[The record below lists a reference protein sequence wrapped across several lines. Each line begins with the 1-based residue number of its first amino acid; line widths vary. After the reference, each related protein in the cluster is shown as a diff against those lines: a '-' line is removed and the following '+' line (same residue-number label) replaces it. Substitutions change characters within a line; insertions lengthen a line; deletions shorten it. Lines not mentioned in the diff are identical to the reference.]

1 MFATYDQ
8 QAAHLQPPPVN
19 NSSHHQQDYVQD
31 EQFSWHFLP
40 PDYTTYAAEDEFRL
54 LDSMKMPTVQA
65 RPSGF
70 HICDIL
76 DLNDSKV
83 HNNDHDHQSSNI
95 HSDGVDLHSNRASGL
110 LFPGHFQAQ
119 SEAHAALQHHLATS
133 LTELSGFTGV
143 TSHQNQQASP
153 DSTSPSGVT
162 DLTDSS
168 STHGLVSDS
177 CPMKSSDLNRE
188 LSEDGIDEEIDE
200 DNGNQS
206 LTSSLG
212 SNGHKKRKRRVL
224 FSKSQT
230 YELER
235 RFRQQKYLSAPERE
249 HLASIIRLTPTQVKI
264 WFQNHRYKTKR
275 AQQEKGM
282 HPVDHHTSS
291 SIPSPRRVAVPVLVR
306 DGKPCTSSGKSEQLV
321 LPSYTHPL
329 MHPAPRGWW

>member
-1 MFATYDQ
+1 MFASYDHQ
-8 QAAHLQPPPVN
+8 STQLQTPTN
-19 NSSHHQQDYVQD
+19 NSNPQDYAQD
-31 EQFSWHFLP
+31 DQFSWHFLP
-40 PDYTTYAAEDEFRL
+40 PDYTSYATEDEFRL

-76 DLNDSKV
+76 DLNDAKV
-83 HNNDHDHQSSNI
+83 HNNDHDHQSSNLTSSI
-95 HSDGVDLHSNRASGL
+95 HSDGTDLHSSRASGL
-110 LFPGHFQAQ
+110 LFPGSFQAQ

-143 TSHQNQQASP
+143 TSQHQQASP

-168 STHGLVSDS
+168 STHGLGVDS
-177 CPMKSSDLNRE
+177 CPIKGSDHNRD

-200 DNGNQS
+200 ENGTQS
-206 LTSSLG
+206 QTSSLG

-282 HPVDHHTSS
+282 HTMDHHSS
-291 SIPSPRRVAVPVLVR
+291 SNVPSPRRVAVPVLVR

-329 MHPAPRGWW
+329 MQHPRSWW